1 MKIVVS
7 YISSLYDYKKTINL
21 IEKTSASGIH
31 VDLMDGLYVGKL
43 NFDDN
48 LFATL
53 RSVKLPLDVHMMV
66 KEPEK
71 YLSKTI
77 SLKPACIYVHPKTT
91 KSINEIFEILKDNN
105 IDKGIAINPEDNVE
119 EYIELYKNVDR
130 VLVMSVHPGKG
141 GQKFL
146 EETKKNLKQLKSLQ
160 EEYMFKI
167 YVDGGI
173 NNETIKYVKDYAD
186 GVVSGSY
193 ICNSIDFEKQIE
205 KLKLSL

>member
-53 RSVKLPLDVHMMV
+53 SNAKLPLDIHMMV

-71 YLSKTI
+71 YLSKI
-77 SLKPACIYVHPKTT
+77 LLIKPACVYIHPKTT
-91 KSINEIFEILKDNN
+91 ENINDIIENLKENN
-105 IDKGIAINPEDNVE
+105 IEKGIAINPEDNVE
-119 EYIELYKNVDR
+119 DYIKLYKNVDR
-130 VLVMSVHPGKG
+130 ILVMSVHPGKG
-141 GQKFL
+141 GQKYL
-146 EETKKNLKQLKSLQ
+146 EETEKKLKQLKYLQ
-160 EEYMFKI
+160 KEYTFKI

-173 NNETIKYVKDYAD
+173 NNDTIKYVKEYAD

-205 KLKLSL
+205 NLKLSL